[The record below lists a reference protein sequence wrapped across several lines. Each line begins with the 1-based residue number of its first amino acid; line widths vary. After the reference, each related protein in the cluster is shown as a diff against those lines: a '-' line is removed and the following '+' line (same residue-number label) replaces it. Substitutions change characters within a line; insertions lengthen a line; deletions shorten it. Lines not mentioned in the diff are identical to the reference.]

1 MATEANFDPLAILR
15 AMGAH
20 EVPLIVIGGFAV
32 AAHKVVRA
40 TRDLDVV
47 TDRSWNAAQK
57 LADALRGLDAEPAR
71 DPSIT
76 WIPEV
81 LARPINVRITTRHG
95 DLHLLN
101 ATAGIP
107 TYAELEHTTILIDE
121 LRIEVASLSALRGM
135 KRAAGRP
142 KDLVDLEELDALHGP
157 G

>member
-20 EVPLIVIGGFAV
+20 EVPLIVIGGFAA

-47 TDRSWNAAQK
+47 TDRSWNAAQR
-57 LADALRGLDAEPAR
+57 LADALRSLDAEPAH

-76 WIPEV
+76 WAPEV

-107 TYAELEHTTILIDE
+107 PYAQLEHTTILIED
-121 LRIEVASLSALRGM
+121 LRIEVASLSALRDMVAVAQSPRRRG
-135 KRAAGRP
+135 RAWIGG
-142 KDLVDLEELDALHGP
+142 L
-157 G
+157 